1 MVEAPAGTG
10 RSATS
15 PLRQVL
21 AIRPF
26 RRFLV
31 AQFLSALANGTL
43 RFVLVWLTLDL
54 TDWDPAVGLVGLCLG
69 VAGLAVAVPAG
80 AINDRFDRRRLFV
93 RLSAVTAAVLGS
105 ATVLVA
111 LDVASVPVV
120 AVHALLLGGLLAAAS
135 PGAQAMVPALVPADR
150 LMNGVALQ
158 MISMNVAMML
168 GAIVGGAAIALAG
181 NAGGLGLLAV
191 VEIAAAVLMARVDL
205 PPNAVIGA
213 TTRLRADIGEGMR
226 WALGREPTRSLLAI
240 MALIGF
246 MWGSVTLLLPEY
258 AKEDLG
264 AGVFASSALFAPLGV
279 GMIATSLRLANRTSI
294 VGRGRLLA
302 VAFSLGSGPLV
313 VAMGVSGHY
322 VLVLALMALWGVGG
336 GIVMTMQRTLLQ
348 QDIPDALMG
357 RVMGLNTLA
366 MLGAFP
372 LSAVA
377 VAALTAVVPT
387 GGALVVLGL
396 VTTVLAVTISSR
408 RVIRAA

>member
-1 MVEAPAGTG
+1 MVEVPVDPT
-10 RSATS
+10 RSSAS
-15 PLRQVL
+15 PLREVL

-69 VAGLAVAVPAG
+69 LAGLAVAVPAG

-105 ATVLVA
+105 ATLLVA
-111 LDVASVPVV
+111 LDVATVPVV

-181 NAGGLGLLAV
+181 NAGGLALLAV
-191 VEIAAAVLMARVDL
+191 VEVAAAVLMARVDL
-205 PPNAVIGA
+205 PPNAVVGA
-213 TTRLRADIGEGMR
+213 TTRLRADIREGMR
-226 WALGREPTRSLLAI
+226 WAFGREPTRSLLVV

-264 AGVFASSALFAPLGV
+264 AGAFASSALFAPLGV

-302 VAFSLGSGPLV
+302 IAFSVGSGPLV
-313 VAMGVSGHY
+313 VAMGVSGDY

-336 GIVMTMQRTLLQ
+336 GIVMTIQRTLLQ

-366 MLGAFP
+366 LLGAFP
-372 LSAVA
+372 LSALA
-377 VAALTAVVPT
+377 VAALTSTVST
-387 GGALVVLGL
+387 GSALVVLGL
-396 VTTVLAVTISSR
+396 LTTVLAVTISSR
-408 RVIRAA
+408 RVIRSA